1 MATIERYSL
10 ADGKPRYQ
18 VRYRTPNR
26 TQTKKRGFRT
36 RREAELYAATV
47 EVAKA
52 RGEYI
57 APVAGRVTV
66 GEIYT
71 SWAATRSPVKET
83 TKAKATSIW
92 SAHVEQRWASE
103 LLKDVTPAV
112 VRTWAAELTAG
123 GAGAATVE
131 NVLGLLRSI
140 LGQAVVD
147 RQIPTNPAEG
157 IKAPRRTHSQRG
169 YLTHDQVAMLAK
181 ETVRRVFKGNR
192 SREIVVDNPG
202 FETLIFFLAYTGLRW
217 GEMAALKVG
226 SFDMRRRRISVTEA
240 YAEVSGRLVLDTAK
254 NHERR
259 SVPFPAF
266 LLEPLAGLMAGKA
279 VDELVFTGPL
289 GAALR
294 VNTFR
299 RRQFAPAV
307 ARCQAI
313 DSLFPT
319 VTPHDLRH
327 TAASLA
333 ISVGAN
339 VKSVQTML
347 GHKSAAMTL
356 DVYADL
362 FPDDLDAVAI
372 ALDQAVS
379 TRSGTRKRLTI
390 ST

>member
-1 MATIERYSL
+1 M
-10 ADGKPRYQ
+10 
-18 VRYRTPNR
+18 VV
-26 TQTKKRGFRT
+26 
-36 RREAELYAATV
+36 EAF
-47 EVAKA
+47 
-52 RGEYI
+52 
-57 APVAGRVTV
+57 AGT
-66 GEIYT
+66 
-71 SWAATRSPVKET
+71 
-83 TKAKATSIW
+83 
-92 SAHVEQRWASE
+92 
-103 LLKDVTPAV
+103 
-112 VRTWAAELTAG
+112 
-123 GAGAATVE
+123 
-131 NVLGLLRSI
+131 I
-140 LGQAVVD
+140 LG
-147 RQIPTNPAEG
+147 RECSNNPAEG
-157 IKAPRRTHSQRG
+157 VKAPRRTHTPRG
-169 YLTHDQVAMLAK
+169 YLTHDQVGMVAK
-181 ETVRRVFKGNR
+181 ETIRRVFKG
-192 SREIVVDNPG
+192 SGKREIVVENPA

-226 SFDMRRRRISVTEA
+226 SFDMRRRRVSITEA

-266 LLEPLAGLMAGKA
+266 LTGPLTQLMAGKA
-279 VDELVFTGPL
+279 IDDLVFPGPK

-307 ARCQAI
+307 ARCKAL
-313 DSLFPT
+313 DPRFPT
-319 VTPHDLRH
+319 ITPHDLRH

-372 ALDQAVS
+372 ALDHAVS
-379 TRSGTRKRLTI
+379 ARSVPKMCPRDADE
-390 ST
+390 SVP